1 MSQKKVQYKEYVIT
15 LYGQRMHDGR
25 WSPKA
30 VMTFHGGSYS
40 EDRTIIGEEL
50 LDSEE
55 EAEKV
60 AMAIAKNSIDK
71 GG

>member
-1 MSQKKVQYKEYVIT
+1 MSHKKVQYKDYVIT

-30 VMTFHGGSYS
+30 VVTFHGGSYV
-40 EDRTIIGEEL
+40 EDRTITGEEL
-50 LDSEE
+50 LDSED
-55 EAEKV
+55 EAQKV

-71 GG
+71 DG